1 MNFKEELEQ
10 RTQIAWA
17 VVEEY
22 LPKEEGFSGNLAK
35 AINYSMRPEAS
46 VCVRFLWQLCMKC
59 WEEILKL

>member
-10 RTQIAWA
+10 RTQSAWA

-35 AINYSMRPEAS
+35 AINYSMRAGGNAS
-46 VCVRFLWQLCMKC
+46 ASGFYGSYV
-59 WEEILKL
+59 